1 MKFLNF
7 IWDYDGTLFDTY
19 DAVTRAYHRAVT
31 ELGIDISFEE
41 LRWMTKHSL
50 GWTAKQLEEKYHVPA
65 DKILSVYYGY
75 APEEETMLAML
86 PYEGTKEVLKAICE
100 RGGKNYLYSH
110 RDHVSIEAL
119 EHYGLKE
126 YFADFITKDDHFP
139 RKPAPDALLHL
150 IRKHGLNPEESVMV
164 GDRVL
169 DVEAGLNAGM
179 SGALFDPENFCE
191 GKAPTPYQYSS
202 MEALQK
208 ALVE

>member
-86 PYEGTKEVLKAICE
+86 KTDLGIRTTTAYDERLGQLLTAAEAAIRAEGVETLDETDPLDQQLIVMYAAWLWRRRDEMPGMPRMLRLALNNRVFGEKA
-100 RGGKNYLYSH
+100 GGS
-110 RDHVSIEAL
+110 D
-119 EHYGLKE
+119 G
-126 YFADFITKDDHFP
+126 
-139 RKPAPDALLHL
+139 
-150 IRKHGLNPEESVMV
+150 
-164 GDRVL
+164 
-169 DVEAGLNAGM
+169 
-179 SGALFDPENFCE
+179 
-191 GKAPTPYQYSS
+191 
-202 MEALQK
+202 
-208 ALVE
+208 